1 MWNLILS
8 LSEYETRP
16 FVRYALT
23 VDFDPI
29 NVYCRELLNY
39 PNTVTGY
46 YSVMKTRILETMG
59 YILTAHTNAEKF
71 FVFAGVGNSGK
82 SLLINPLLLPIVSLV
97 QG

>member
-29 NVYCRELLNY
+29 NVYCPEFLNY

-46 YSVMKTRILETMG
+46 DSVMKTRILETMG
-59 YILTAHTNAEKF
+59 YILTIPKKISSTFLTCICCLNGYENKF
-71 FVFAGVGNSGK
+71 
-82 SLLINPLLLPIVSLV
+82 
-97 QG
+97 

>member
-29 NVYCRELLNY
+29 NVYCPEFLNY

-46 YSVMKTRILETMG
+46 DSVMKTRILETMG
-59 YILTAHTNAEKF
+59 YILTAHTNAKKF
-71 FVFAGVGNSGK
+71 YVFAGK
-82 SLLINPLLLPIVSLV
+82 SLLINPLELV
-97 QG
+97 LIAV

>member
-29 NVYCRELLNY
+29 NVYCPEFLNY
-39 PNTVTGY
+39 PTTVTGY
-46 YSVMKTRILETMG
+46 DSVMKTRILETMG
-59 YILTAHTNAEKF
+59 YILTAHTNAKKF
-71 FVFAGVGNSGK
+71 CVFAGVGNSGK
-82 SLLINPLLLPIVSLV
+82 SLLINPLELV
-97 QG
+97 LIAV

>member
-29 NVYCRELLNY
+29 NVYCPEFLKAT
-39 PNTVTGY
+39 PHKVH
-46 YSVMKTRILETMG
+46 KLE
-59 YILTAHTNAEKF
+59 IKHD
-71 FVFAGVGNSGK
+71 
-82 SLLINPLLLPIVSLV
+82 
-97 QG
+97 

>member
-29 NVYCRELLNY
+29 NVYCPEFLNY

-46 YSVMKTRILETMG
+46 DSVMKTRILETMG
-59 YILTAHTNAEKF
+59 YILTAIRTQ
-71 FVFAGVGNSGK
+71 K
-82 SLLINPLLLPIVSLV
+82 SSMFLPVWAIPVNLY
-97 QG
+97 